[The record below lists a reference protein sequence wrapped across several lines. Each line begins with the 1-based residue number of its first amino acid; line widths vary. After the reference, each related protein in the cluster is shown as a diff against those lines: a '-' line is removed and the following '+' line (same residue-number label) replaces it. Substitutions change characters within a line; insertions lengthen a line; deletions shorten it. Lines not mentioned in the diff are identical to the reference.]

1 MHVLVESCTCAR
13 SHQVAYVRVYSIC
26 IIRVLV
32 CSPVAWSYPFHA
44 TSTWSSVKHKTF
56 AKPMDMMVCLNIATP
71 ALTNS
76 SSLSLVSVPST
87 SACSVCL
94 NGQFWSKKV
103 ILGLTRSQMLSA
115 DLFCMHLHLLIESAF
130 SSSSKPSLLVT
141 SSPDF
146 PWSYWKGADTN
157 QVSSSRSSCEGLR
170 SNQLTIE
177 WNVVEFEFPGKNW
190 TKINWDWCS
199 ILNYPNRIGL
209 RPGPVTSPD
218 LARK

>member
-146 PWSYWKGADTN
+146 PDHIEKVQIRIKSPVQD
-157 QVSSSRSSCEGLR
+157 QVARAWG
-170 SNQLTIE
+170 
-177 WNVVEFEFPGKNW
+177 P
-190 TKINWDWCS
+190 INWQS
-199 ILNYPNRIGL
+199 SGMVLNLNSRERIE
-209 RPGPVTSPD
+209 P
-218 LARK
+218 K